1 MNPLRLAALLT
12 TAATVAVL
20 GSAPAFAAS
29 EPGCDHER
37 PITPFDVAGGDNPVV
52 TVTGRVV
59 ELRAS
64 NTTQCAWGR
73 ISGGT
78 NGEEVWTDRRKPDGS
93 DYQGFLGYTRID
105 HGDGKH
111 TDAFKNDNR
120 LMRACG
126 SSQGH
131 IECTGWF

>member
-1 MNPLRLAALLT
+1 MNPLRLVAVLT
-12 TAATVAVL
+12 TAFTIAAL
-20 GSAPAFAAS
+20 GAAPASATS

-37 PITPFDVAGGDNPVV
+37 PITPFDVADGDNPVV
-52 TVTGRVV
+52 MATGRVV

-64 NTTQCAWGR
+64 NKTQCAWGR
-73 ISGGT
+73 ISSGT
-78 NGEEVWTDRRKPDGS
+78 SGEEVWTDRRKPDGS
-93 DYQGFLGYTRID
+93 EYQGFLGYTRID
-105 HGDGKH
+105 HDGSKH

-126 SSQGH
+126 SSQGR